1 MYRIFFLIIIL
12 SLTQSCGPVIGGLG
26 AVAIGSAAKE
36 KGLGTSIN
44 DNVINVEILNS
55 LYKWNNKIGKD
66 LKISVNDGAVLITGK
81 VGKPEQK
88 IKITQ
93 IIWNVKGVN
102 EVINKIQVTDV
113 SNIKSIAK
121 DLAAVGE
128 IRARILAH
136 PKINSLNFTIDVVNG
151 IAYLSGISSN
161 EEEINLV
168 TNIAKQARFVTE
180 VYNYI
185 KINSEKR

>member
-55 LYKWNNKIGKD
+55 LYKWNNEIGKD

-185 KINSEKR
+185 TINSEKR

>member
-1 MYRIFFLIIIL
+1 MYKILFLIIIM

-36 KGLGTSIN
+36 KGLGTALN

-55 LYKWNNKIGKD
+55 LYKWDNNIGKD
-66 LKISVNDGAVLITGK
+66 LKVSVNDGVVVITGK
-81 VGKPEQK
+81 VSTTNKK

-93 IIWNVKGVN
+93 ILWDVKGVK

-113 SNIKSIAK
+113 SDIKNIAK
-121 DLAAVGE
+121 DLASVGE
-128 IRARILAH
+128 IRARILAN
-136 PKINSLNFTIDVVNG
+136 PKINSLNFSIDVVNG
-151 IAYLSGISSN
+151 IAYLSGLSSN

-168 TNIAKQARFVTE
+168 TTIAKQARFVKE
-180 VYNYI
+180 VFNYI
-185 KINSEKR
+185 KINPDKR

>member
-1 MYRIFFLIIIL
+1 MYKFIFALLILLI
-12 SLTQSCGPVIGGLG
+12 TQSCGPLVGGLG
-26 AVAIGSAAKE
+26 VVAMGSAAKE

-81 VGKPEQK
+81 VTKAEQK

-113 SNIKSIAK
+113 SNIKNIAK

-168 TNIAKQARFVTE
+168 TKIAKQARFVTE

-185 KINSEKR
+185 KINPDKR

>member
-1 MYRIFFLIIIL
+1 MVENNYAGLITVRTSSSRLPNKCLLPFGDCSVVVHVAKRAINFGIRPII
-12 SLTQSCGPVIGGLG
+12 C
-26 AVAIGSAAKE
+26 
-36 KGLGTSIN
+36 TSI
-44 DNVINVEILNS
+44 DPS
-55 LYKWNNKIGKD
+55 D
-66 LKISVNDGAVLITGK
+66 DVL
-81 VGKPEQK
+81 E
-88 IKITQ
+88 
-93 IIWNVKGVN
+93 N
-102 EVINKIQVTDV
+102 
-113 SNIKSIAK
+113 IAK
-121 DLAAVGE
+121 DLAALGE

-168 TNIAKQARFVTE
+168 TNIAKQARFVKE

>member
-55 LYKWNNKIGKD
+55 LYKWDNKIGKD

-113 SNIKSIAK
+113 SNIKNIAK
-121 DLAAVGE
+121 DLAALGE

-168 TNIAKQARFVTE
+168 TNIAKQSRFVTE

>member
-1 MYRIFFLIIIL
+1 MYKILFLIIIM
-12 SLTQSCGPVIGGLG
+12 SLTQSCGPVIGGLS

-36 KGLGTSIN
+36 KGLGTALN
-44 DNVINVEILNS
+44 DNLINVEILNS
-55 LYKWNNKIGKD
+55 LYKWDHNIGKD
-66 LKISVNDGAVLITGK
+66 LKVSVNDGVVVITGK
-81 VGKPEQK
+81 VSTTNKK

-93 IIWNVKGVN
+93 ILWDVKGVK

-113 SNIKSIAK
+113 SDIKNIAK
-121 DLAAVGE
+121 DLASVGE
-128 IRARILAH
+128 IRARIIAN

-168 TNIAKQARFVTE
+168 TIIAKQARFVKE
-180 VYNYI
+180 VFNYI
-185 KINSEKR
+185 KINPDKR

>member
-12 SLTQSCGPVIGGLG
+12 FLTQSCGPVIGGLG
-26 AVAIGSAAKE
+26 AVALGSAAKE
-36 KGLGTSIN
+36 KGLGTAIN
-44 DNVINVEILNS
+44 DNVVNVEILNS
-55 LYKWNNKIGKD
+55 LYKWDNDIGKD
-66 LKISVNDGAVLITGK
+66 LKVSVNDGTVVITGK
-81 VGKPEQK
+81 VNSTGQK
-88 IKITQ
+88 VKITQ
-93 IIWNVKGVN
+93 ILWDVKGVN

-113 SNIKSIAK
+113 SNIKNIAK

-128 IRARILAH
+128 IRARILTN

-168 TNIAKQARFVTE
+168 TNIAQQARFVKE
-180 VYNYI
+180 VFNYI
-185 KINSEKR
+185 KINPDKR

>member
-36 KGLGTSIN
+36 KGLGTSLN
-44 DNVINVEILNS
+44 DNVINVGILNS

-81 VGKPEQK
+81 VSKSEQK

-113 SNIKSIAK
+113 SNIKNIAK
-121 DLAAVGE
+121 DLAALGE

>member
-36 KGLGTSIN
+36 KGLGTSLN
-44 DNVINVEILNS
+44 DNVINVGILNS
-55 LYKWNNKIGKD
+55 LYKFDNKISKD

-81 VGKPEQK
+81 VSKAEQK

-113 SNIKSIAK
+113 SNIKNIAK

>member
-113 SNIKSIAK
+113 SNIKNIAK
-121 DLAAVGE
+121 DLASVGE
-128 IRARILAH
+128 IRARILTH

-168 TNIAKQARFVTE
+168 TKIAKQARFVTE

-185 KINSEKR
+185 KINPEKR

>member
-113 SNIKSIAK
+113 SNIKNIAK

>member
-36 KGLGTSIN
+36 KGLGTSIS
-44 DNVINVEILNS
+44 DNVISVEILNS
-55 LYKWNNKIGKD
+55 LYKFDNKISKD

-81 VGKPEQK
+81 VGKSEQK

-113 SNIKSIAK
+113 SNIKNIAK
-121 DLAAVGE
+121 DLASVGE
-128 IRARILAH
+128 IRARILTH

-168 TNIAKQARFVTE
+168 TNIAKQARFVKE
-180 VYNYI
+180 VFNYI
-185 KINSEKR
+185 KINPDKR

>member
-113 SNIKSIAK
+113 SNIKNIAK
-121 DLAAVGE
+121 DLAALGE

-168 TNIAKQARFVTE
+168 TKIAKQARFVTE

>member
-113 SNIKSIAK
+113 SNIKNIAK
-121 DLAAVGE
+121 DLAALGE

-168 TNIAKQARFVTE
+168 TKIAKQARFVTE

-185 KINSEKR
+185 KINPEKR

>member
-168 TNIAKQARFVTE
+168 TKIAKQARFVTE

-185 KINSEKR
+185 KINPEKR

>member
-55 LYKWNNKIGKD
+55 LYKWDNKIGKD

-81 VGKPEQK
+81 VSKAEQK

-113 SNIKSIAK
+113 SNIKNIAK

-128 IRARILAH
+128 IRARILTH

-168 TNIAKQARFVTE
+168 TNIAKQSRFVTE

>member
-81 VGKPEQK
+81 VGKTEQK

-113 SNIKSIAK
+113 SNTKNIAK
-121 DLAAVGE
+121 DLAAGGE

>member
-1 MYRIFFLIIIL
+1 MYKILFLIIIM
-12 SLTQSCGPVIGGLG
+12 SITQSCGPVIGGLG

-36 KGLGTSIN
+36 KGLGTALN
-44 DNVINVEILNS
+44 DNLINVEILNS
-55 LYKWNNKIGKD
+55 LYKWDNNIGKD
-66 LKISVNDGAVLITGK
+66 LKVSVNDGVVVITGK
-81 VGKPEQK
+81 VSTTNKK

-93 IIWNVKGVN
+93 ILWDVKGVK

-113 SNIKSIAK
+113 SDIKNIAK
-121 DLAAVGE
+121 DLASVGE
-128 IRARILAH
+128 IRARILTH

-168 TNIAKQARFVTE
+168 TNIAKQARFVKE
-180 VYNYI
+180 VFNYI
-185 KINSEKR
+185 KINPDKR

>member
-1 MYRIFFLIIIL
+1 MSQIIL
-12 SLTQSCGPVIGGLG
+12 GFLHLVGIRREC
-26 AVAIGSAAKE
+26 
-36 KGLGTSIN
+36 
-44 DNVINVEILNS
+44 
-55 LYKWNNKIGKD
+55 YF
-66 LKISVNDGAVLITGK
+66 TG
-81 VGKPEQK
+81 
-88 IKITQ
+88 I
-93 IIWNVKGVN
+93 
-102 EVINKIQVTDV
+102 TDV

-128 IRARILAH
+128 IRARILTN

>member
-1 MYRIFFLIIIL
+1 MYKILFLIIIM

-36 KGLGTSIN
+36 KGLGTALN
-44 DNVINVEILNS
+44 DNLINVEILNS
-55 LYKWNNKIGKD
+55 LYKWDQNIGKD
-66 LKISVNDGAVLITGK
+66 LKVSVNDGVVVITGK
-81 VGKPEQK
+81 VSATNKK

-93 IIWNVKGVN
+93 ILWDVKGVK

-113 SNIKSIAK
+113 SDIKNIAK
-121 DLAAVGE
+121 DLASVGE
-128 IRARILAH
+128 IRARILTH

-168 TNIAKQARFVTE
+168 TNIAQQARFVKE
-180 VYNYI
+180 VFNYI
-185 KINSEKR
+185 KINPDKR

>member
-36 KGLGTSIN
+36 KGLGTSLN

-55 LYKWNNKIGKD
+55 LYKWNNEIGKD

-113 SNIKSIAK
+113 SNIKNIAK
-121 DLAAVGE
+121 DLAALGE

-168 TNIAKQARFVTE
+168 TNIAKQSRFVTE